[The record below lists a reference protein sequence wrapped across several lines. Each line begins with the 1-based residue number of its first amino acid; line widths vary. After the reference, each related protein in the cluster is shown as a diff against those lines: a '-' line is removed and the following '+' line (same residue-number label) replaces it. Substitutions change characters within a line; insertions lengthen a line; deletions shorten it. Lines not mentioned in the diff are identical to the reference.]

1 MAPICHG
8 EVAGSLLRPYISP
21 KNHWILTHHEIFQAY
36 YYGEAMG
43 IDKNARDRF
52 KDHPYF
58 GACEEFCGRWDETA
72 FDPGYESLPLS
83 EFEPM
88 LVRILSRNPYSQH
101 GHLDDKINE
110 AKAALNCYD
119 FDQWFCKN

>member
-43 IDKNARDRF
+43 IDKNVNKQLR
-52 KDHPYF
+52 
-58 GACEEFCGRWDETA
+58 E
-72 FDPGYESLPLS
+72 
-83 EFEPM
+83 
-88 LVRILSRNPYSQH
+88 II
-101 GHLDDKINE
+101 GH
-110 AKAALNCYD
+110 
-119 FDQWFCKN
+119 

>member
-43 IDKNARDRF
+43 IDKNARG
-52 KDHPYF
+52 K
-58 GACEEFCGRWDETA
+58 
-72 FDPGYESLPLS
+72 
-83 EFEPM
+83 
-88 LVRILSRNPYSQH
+88 V
-101 GHLDDKINE
+101 K
-110 AKAALNCYD
+110 
-119 FDQWFCKN
+119 